1 MTDAAPKKNNTLRL
15 ARPLLP
21 PLPKACRSP
30 LPTRPLSSL
39 LHPPSTQTNRTT
51 GLRIRHH
58 FSISRPCGTPSREA
72 RILSLGRGTLTCRT
86 IHPSLAN
93 PRPLL
98 RSLRETHIPTILVI
112 FLTATLVSSPRHAA
126 IPLNFFKLINQ
137 YSAELMT

>member
-1 MTDAAPKKNNTLRL
+1 MTDAAPKQSNTLRL
-15 ARPLLP
+15 TRPLLP

-30 LPTRPLSSL
+30 LPTRPLSPL
-39 LHPPSTQTNRTT
+39 LHPPSTQTDRTT
-51 GLRIRHH
+51 WLPIQHH

-98 RSLRETHIPTILVI
+98 RSLRKTHIPTILVI
-112 FLTATLVSSPRHAA
+112 LTATLISSPLHAG
-126 IPLNFFKLINQ
+126 IRLKFFKLINQ